1 MKITNDYLIAQGFKK
16 QDDLWLNFD
25 EGPKFYIQIRKAPG
39 SDGFRLEIQRFKTK
53 EFGVY
58 GVNIT
63 PDNDGCLFMGYVTT
77 IEEMETIIK
86 ACGIKTTPKDKRKAT
101 NWRKRFPHFLV
112 RCKRFKV
119 FVMYEDE
126 ALFTGFETDDYN
138 EAMEEINRR
147 NKELILKK

>member
-1 MKITNDYLIAQGFKK
+1 MKITSDYLIAQGFKK

-25 EGPKFYIQIRKAPG
+25 EPSTFYIQIREAPG

-53 EFGVY
+53 EFDVY

-86 ACGIKTTPKDKRKAT
+86 ACGIRTDWRTKIPFSVKRSGGKFKLYQYFEGKNVYAGYET
-101 NWRKRFPHFLV
+101 NV
-112 RCKRFKV
+112 
-119 FVMYEDE
+119 YDE
-126 ALFTGFETDDYN
+126 AMAE
-138 EAMEEINRR
+138 MKRR
-147 NKELILKK
+147 NKEFATKIEE

>member
-1 MKITNDYLIAQGFKK
+1 MKITSDYLIAQGFKK

-25 EGPKFYIQIRKAPG
+25 EPSTFYMQIREAPG

-63 PDNDGCLFMGYVTT
+63 PDNNGCLFMGYVTT

-86 ACGIKTTPKDKRKAT
+86 ACGITIKPVKVQQSK
-101 NWRKRFPHFLV
+101 WRKRYPHYLV
-112 RCKRFKV
+112 TCKRFKV
-119 FVMYEDE
+119 YVMYENE
-126 ALFTGFETDDYN
+126 NLYTGFETDDYN

-147 NKELILKK
+147 NKELILNK